1 MLTVIELGR
10 VVRER
15 KTLPIKVRNVNF
27 RLILGY
33 IVSLLI

>member
-15 KTLPIKVRNVNF
+15 KTLPIKVRKVNF
-27 RLILGY
+27 RLLFILG
-33 IVSLLI
+33 